1 MMLLFSKI
9 KPIVKRVFLTTIVWV
24 LGFWVLARPA
34 WAACEDGAGNPIP
47 EIKTGL
53 GDICPSPTGL
63 VTFVLDLA
71 LMTTG
76 GIAMLLLI
84 YGGFKVLTSSGD
96 PKAVMEGRETITSAV
111 AGLLLVL
118 FSVAILQIIGFNIL
132 GIPQLNPNP

>member
-1 MMLLFSKI
+1 MRSFLKI
-9 KPIVKRVFLTTIVWV
+9 KSILKKALLAVFVWAI
-24 LGFWVLARPA
+24 GFLVLAKPA

-53 GDICPSPTGL
+53 GNICPSPTGL

-111 AGLLLVL
+111 AGLLLIL
-118 FSVAILQIIGFNIL
+118 FSVAILNIIGYNIL
-132 GIPQLNPNP
+132 GIPFFQP

>member
-1 MMLLFSKI
+1 MRFFLKI
-9 KPIVKRVFLTTIVWV
+9 KPILKKALLAVFVWA
-24 LGFWVLARPA
+24 LGFWVLAKPA
-34 WAACEDGAGNPIP
+34 LAACEDGAGNPIP
-47 EIKTGL
+47 EIRTGL
-53 GDICPSPTGL
+53 GNICPSPTGL

-111 AGLLLVL
+111 AGLLLIL
-118 FSVAILQIIGFNIL
+118 FSVAILQIIGYNIL
-132 GIPQLNPNP
+132 GIPFFRP

>member
-1 MMLLFSKI
+1 MPLFSKI
-9 KPIVKRVFLTTIVWV
+9 KPILKKALLVVGVWV
-24 LGFWVLARPA
+24 LGLFLTAGQALAV
-34 WAACEDGAGNPIP
+34 CEDGAGNPIP

-118 FSVAILQIIGFNIL
+118 FSVAILQIIGYNIL
-132 GIPQLNPNP
+132 GIPFLKP